1 MRDCYLVARTCD
13 NEVGV
18 AISIRDPY
26 TSPFTS
32 RCKFA
37 RCLLLVR
44 CLCSETVAIG
54 FLSSVEP
61 NFVERTALGSLKWR
75 RSYSRWV
82 NDAITSE
89 RSVLRKNPFLYFMP
103 VSRWSRWYCFCTP
116 DCARC
121 QNRENTHTDRHTD
134 RQNEYCNPRACAPRV
149 NEKHWSAN
157 PRHNLTE
164 RWTDWYETE
173 LYQTTSK
180 VRGIYIYRAWFQHRL
195 HWCMYIYSKRLISN
209 KTA

>member
-1 MRDCYLVARTCD
+1 MRDTMRARARKYGKYLFIKMRDCHQVARTCD

-18 AISIRDPY
+18 AISIRDLY

-32 RCKFA
+32 RCKWLA

-61 NFVERTALGSLKWR
+61 NFVERTALGSLKRR

-89 RSVLRKNPFLYFMP
+89 RSVLKKNPFLYFMP
-103 VSRWSRWYCFCTP
+103 VSRWSCWYCCLY
-116 DCARC
+116 AWL
-121 QNRENTHTDRHTD
+121 REVP
-134 RQNEYCNPRACAPRV
+134 E
-149 NEKHWSAN
+149 
-157 PRHNLTE
+157 
-164 RWTDWYETE
+164 
-173 LYQTTSK
+173 
-180 VRGIYIYRAWFQHRL
+180 
-195 HWCMYIYSKRLISN
+195 
-209 KTA
+209 